1 MIYCR
6 LRAYNGIIQPTA
18 DWAQP
23 KEASMDD
30 FSQMIKLLESAKQ
43 LADMNQLPMLV
54 YLIEMAKSEAR
65 GHRFTLR
72 ERRRGRD
79 RHEKVQAAE

>member
-1 MIYCR
+1 
-6 LRAYNGIIQPTA
+6 
-18 DWAQP
+18 
-23 KEASMDD
+23 MDD

-54 YLIEMAKSEAR
+54 YLIEMAKAEAR

-72 ERRRGRD
+72 
-79 RHEKVQAAE
+79 